1 MFDQVLYQA
10 VTQEALF
17 DHSEEIFLLLLL
29 LFSTQQFSVSWAPPC
44 TKIQVCPGAEGEE
57 AEGVDEG
64 EATTMEEVTLKQ
76 VNETFDV

>member
-10 VTQEALF
+10 ATQEALF
-17 DHSEEIFLLLLL
+17 DRSEEIFLLL

>member
-10 VTQEALF
+10 ATQEALF
-17 DHSEEIFLLLLL
+17 DHSEEIFLLL

-57 AEGVDEG
+57 AEGVDES